1 MQSENAWQRAADL
14 TNMVLQVT
22 RGVDL
27 PRGND
32 WRIVVTVFLLQ
43 ANERL
48 DSTRVL
54 LDMNYWDSAV
64 IVTRSLFE
72 LAVNVAYLA
81 KDVSRRLPSY
91 LRHGGI
97 PTTSEEAENLQNK
110 LERRDHPEVRD
121 FVPGRAWKHLKDMCC
136 DLGSGWLKEYET
148 FYRFASVPTH
158 AGSFTLGNNL
168 KQLLD
173 QHQPPDSHRADVL
186 VTALGLHLR
195 VAEVAADVFPE
206 RISLQRLQEMR
217 LECQRLGQSLARR

>member
-54 LDMNYWDSAV
+54 LDKNYWDSAV

-97 PTTSEEAENLQNK
+97 PTTSEEAESLQNK

-173 QHQPPDSHRADVL
+173 QHQAPDSHRADVL
-186 VTALGLHLR
+186 VTALGLPLR